1 MKIVSIELVVA
12 QFTLPDLGVDTAKY
26 SLVYQPGGK
35 KPVKAFAVRV
45 HTDAGI
51 TGEYVG
57 GDATGAAQLNKFA
70 DTLIGAD
77 PLQRELIYNDTKRCL
92 RKFDKMGMGMID
104 LPLWDLAGK
113 AHGASVSQL
122 LGGWKTRLP
131 AYASTMSGDR
141 NGGLDTP
148 EAFADFAVQCRQM
161 GYKGYKL
168 HVWDDYSIP
177 EMVKTILAVRKAV
190 GDDMHLMLDPACKFN
205 TMAEALEVGRA
216 CDEANYMWYEDP
228 YRDGGISAFSHK
240 MLREKI
246 KTPMCQTEHIRGLEG
261 HVDFVL
267 SGGTDLLRAD
277 AEYDGGITGAL
288 KIAHAAEGFGMDVEL
303 HGPGPMHRHL
313 MASIR
318 NTNYY
323 EMSLVHPRTPEI
335 GRCQQI
341 YKCGYRDALDAIDA
355 DGNVNVP
362 TGPGFGVEYDWDFI
376 KANQVDGKI
385 YS

>member
-1 MKIVSIELVVA
+1 
-12 QFTLPDLGVDTAKY
+12 
-26 SLVYQPGGK
+26 
-35 KPVKAFAVRV
+35 
-45 HTDAGI
+45 
-51 TGEYVG
+51 
-57 GDATGAAQLNKFA
+57 
-70 DTLIGAD
+70 
-77 PLQRELIYNDTKRCL
+77 
-92 RKFDKMGMGMID
+92 
-104 LPLWDLAGK
+104 LAGK
-113 AHGASVSQL
+113 AHNASVTQL

-168 HVWDDYSIP
+168 HVWDDYSIR
-177 EMVKTILAVRKAV
+177 EMVKTIQAVRKAV

-246 KTPMCQTEHIRGLEG
+246 KTPMCQTEHIRGLKG

-288 KIAHAAEGFGMDVEL
+288 KIAHAAERFGMDVEL
-303 HGPGPMHRHL
+303 HGPG
-313 MASIR
+313 
-318 NTNYY
+318 
-323 EMSLVHPRTPEI
+323 
-335 GRCQQI
+335 
-341 YKCGYRDALDAIDA
+341 
-355 DGNVNVP
+355 
-362 TGPGFGVEYDWDFI
+362 
-376 KANQVDGKI
+376 
-385 YS
+385 